1 MIKTYTAKV
10 LEDALNNAAS
20 DLNCQVSDLQYE
32 VILEKKGLFSKKV
45 EIKAY
50 CLNTVINYVKQYI
63 ETVLNDMNLEL
74 VEVTMEYT
82 NGRIRANVNTSNNP
96 LLIGGSG
103 IILRSFNMIVKA
115 AVQNTFNKRYEID
128 VDINNYKL
136 ERYQKV
142 EKMAK
147 RFARSVQKS
156 RIDMKLDPLPANE
169 RKVMHQVISHLNYVR
184 TQSVGE
190 GKNRC
195 LTIIYDENK
204 KVK

>member
-96 LLIGGSG
+96 LLIGRSG

-115 AVQNTFNKRYEID
+115 AVQNTF
-128 VDINNYKL
+128 
-136 ERYQKV
+136 Q
-142 EKMAK
+142 
-147 RFARSVQKS
+147 
-156 RIDMKLDPLPANE
+156 
-169 RKVMHQVISHLNYVR
+169 
-184 TQSVGE
+184 
-190 GKNRC
+190 
-195 LTIIYDENK
+195 
-204 KVK
+204 